1 MKKPYS
7 QNTVSVVCK
16 CYIRNYKAA
25 VGDGSRQTNPNHA
38 EDVHVCP
45 VVDGSLVGSWVG
57 PGVIGKLA
65 VAVVDSSRQ
74 PQKRPGTSQF
84 VEVREDGL
92 GVEVLVGSRQP
103 NHPGVL
109 QDVVEVGVGVGA
121 AVVVIDGAGVARAVV
136 EVVVGSLHPNQP
148 GVLQV
153 DVVLAVELL
162 DEVVE
167 VVVVV
172 SSRQPH
178 QPGVLQVDV
187 LVLVEDVEVEV
198 VVVVVISEPLL
209 LKNFQRLQS

>member
-1 MKKPYS
+1 M
-7 QNTVSVVCK
+7 
-16 CYIRNYKAA
+16 
-25 VGDGSRQTNPNHA
+25 
-38 EDVHVCP
+38 
-45 VVDGSLVGSWVG
+45 
-57 PGVIGKLA
+57 IGKLV

-74 PQKRPGTSQF
+74 PQKRPGNSQF

-109 QDVVEVGVGVGA
+109 QDVVEVGVGA